1 MQSNLIHGIP
11 VKECDNYIAS
21 IIHKQLSKKTLR
33 RMKRLNEYQD
43 LKSEAWL
50 GFCEASKRFDP
61 SHGASF
67 TTFAYMYVVGY
78 VLNYLKK
85 KKTRQG
91 DFMQS
96 VDELHESHLMT
107 PISEIIEEPFDCVD
121 ELQKKE
127 FLDFIINKI
136 SNKTARQIV
145 HDHVLG
151 KQTYRQIAKKH
162 GMSHENARKILKRE
176 FLKLKNSLA
185 DENTVAN

>member
-1 MQSNLIHGIP
+1 
-11 VKECDNYIAS
+11 
-21 IIHKQLSKKTLR
+21 
-33 RMKRLNEYQD
+33 
-43 LKSEAWL
+43 
-50 GFCEASKRFDP
+50 
-61 SHGASF
+61 
-67 TTFAYMYVVGY
+67 
-78 VLNYLKK
+78 
-85 KKTRQG
+85 
-91 DFMQS
+91 
-96 VDELHESHLMT
+96 MT

-176 FLKLKNSLA
+176 FLKINNSLA